1 MRHTDQI
8 DFKINILKWDCDC
21 GFRWLAPLGTPE
33 SFPVRR
39 LRYRSYFIYCFG
51 GSVSVV
57 EYIWAFVIWHVYD
70 DTELLFSLKM
80 LLRSFVILNCP
91 SFYWENVDYIRDG
104 DKYHFQQQYVSVF
117 F

>member
-1 MRHTDQI
+1 MRRTDQI
-8 DFKINILKWDCDC
+8 DFKINILKWDCEC

-39 LRYRSYFIYCFG
+39 QRCRSYFKYCFG

-57 EYIWAFVIWHVYD
+57 EYGRLSFDIYMMA
-70 DTELLFSLKM
+70 SLKM

-104 DKYHFQQQYVSVF
+104 DKYHFQQQDVSVF